1 MKRLKKMRNENGMAM
16 STVIIVG
23 FILMS
28 MTGATMTYAVAEMD
42 ISRHDQDWNAAL
54 AAAEGGIDDYIFR
67 VNNDNGYWALGN
79 ADPNNPAMTSWAPVP
94 GSANEGEFTY
104 TVDTSH
110 IGLDG
115 TIDITS
121 SGRVDDAART
131 VQASVRP
138 RHFLDFLY
146 FTDYETVDPIVY
158 PILYG
163 TSETWANSNCVKY
176 KFGTPP
182 RSHSSCRDIQFA
194 AGDTI
199 RGPLHSND
207 AILVGANVSGSAAQ
221 FRGNVTTNW
230 AGEPDGSG
238 GTIRWWYNGSKPNPF
253 FIRAGDPRF
262 ASNIEMPVA
271 VTELRA
277 KALPSNGGCVYQG
290 PTRIVLNSGGTMTVT
305 SPLTPVGSGF
315 CTVGSNRP
323 LPANG
328 VVYVD
333 NVPTPGPGITPP
345 PVSPACSSAT
355 PSRNRLGYP
364 MSGDLTTY
372 QCSTGDVFLKGQL
385 NGRLT
390 IAAKNRLIIVDDTT
404 YASAAPDSLLG
415 LIAENTVEIYHPVDC
430 TSADSS
436 CDMSR
441 SSADGGG
448 FFNDARVH
456 AAILSLTHSFYVQN
470 FTRGDRDNLDDLFV
484 VGAIAQKFRGAVGT
498 SGSGGTGYLKDYTY
512 DQRLKYISPPEF
524 LDPVNSA
531 WQVGTWAEVQP
542 NATHKARL

>member
-1 MKRLKKMRNENGMAM
+1 MKRLMKMRNEKGVAL

-28 MTGATMTYAVAEMD
+28 MTGATMHYAVAEMD

-54 AAAEGGIDDYIFR
+54 AAAEAGIDDYIFR
-67 VNNDNGYWALGN
+67 VNNDNGYWAMGN
-79 ADPNNPAMTSWAPVP
+79 ADPANLAMTKWKSVA
-94 GSANEGEFTY
+94 GSTNEGKFTY

-121 SGRVDDAART
+121 SGKVDDANRT

-158 PILYG
+158 PILYS
-163 TSETWANSNCVKY
+163 TSETWANNNCVKY
-176 KFGTPP
+176 RFAADP
-182 RSHSSCRDIQFA
+182 RDDPSCRNIQFA
-194 AGDTI
+194 AGDI
-199 RGPLHSND
+199 IKGPLHTND

-230 AGEPDGSG
+230 AGVPDGS
-238 GTIRWWYNGSKPNPF
+238 TTRRWWYTGSKPNPF
-253 FIRAGDPRF
+253 FARAGDPRF
-262 ASNIEMPVA
+262 ASNIEMPIA

-277 KALPSNGGCVYQG
+277 KALPSKGGCVYQG
-290 PTRIVLNSGGTMTVT
+290 PTRIVLNAAGTMSVT
-305 SPLTPVGSGF
+305 SPLTPVGANF
-315 CTVGSNRP
+315 CTVGTNRP

-333 NVPTPGPGITPP
+333 NVVTGTGIPNPPFTPANYCLSGK
-345 PVSPACSSAT
+345 
-355 PSRNRLGYP
+355 NRLGYP
-364 MSGDLTTY
+364 IPGDLTTY
-372 QCSTGDVFLKGQL
+372 GCSSGDVFLKGQL
-385 NGRLT
+385 KGRLT
-390 IAAKNRLIIVDDTT
+390 IAAKNRLVITDDTT
-404 YASAAPDSLLG
+404 YATTDSLLG
-415 LIAENTVEIYHPVDC
+415 LIAENTVEVYHPVDC
-430 TSADSS
+430 TDNDSS
-436 CDMSR
+436 CDLAR
-441 SSADGGG
+441 TAVDGGG
-448 FFNDARVH
+448 FFDDAKIS

-470 FTRGDRDNLDDLFV
+470 FNRGDRDNLDYLFV
-484 VGAIAQKFRGAVGT
+484 NGAIAQKFRGAVGT
-498 SGSGGTGYLKDYTY
+498 SGSSGTGYLKDYTY

-542 NATHKARL
+542 NAGHKARL

>member
-1 MKRLKKMRNENGMAM
+1 MRRLMMMRNEKGMAM

-28 MTGATMTYAVAEMD
+28 MTGATMRYAVAEMD

-54 AAAEGGIDDYIFR
+54 AAAEAGIDDYIFR

-79 ADPNNPAMTSWAPVP
+79 GDTANPAMTSWKTIP
-94 GSANEGEFTY
+94 GSANEGRFTY

-115 TIDITS
+115 SIDITS
-121 SGRVDDAART
+121 SGRVDDAVRT

-146 FTDYETVDPIVY
+146 FTDYETIDPIVY

-163 TSETWANSNCVKY
+163 ISESWANDNCVKY
-176 KFGTPP
+176 KFGSPP
-182 RSHSSCRDIQFA
+182 RDDDSGPGSYCRDIQFA
-194 AGDTI
+194 AGDVI
-199 RGPLHSND
+199 KGPLHSND
-207 AILVGANVSGSAAQ
+207 AILVGANVSGSAAE

-230 AGEPDGSG
+230 AGVPDGS
-238 GTIRWWYNGSKPNPF
+238 TTRRWWYNGSKPDPF
-253 FIRAGDPRF
+253 FARAGDPRF
-262 ASNIEMPVA
+262 ASNIEMPIA
-271 VTELRA
+271 VTELRS

-305 SPLTPVGSGF
+305 SPLTPVGTGF

-333 NVPTPGPGITPP
+333 NVVTGPGIPNPP
-345 PVSPACSSAT
+345 FNNNRCLSGG
-355 PSRNRLGYP
+355 RNRLGYP
-364 MSGDLTTY
+364 NSGDLTDY
-372 QCSTGDVFLKGQL
+372 ECSTGDVFLKGQL
-385 NGRLT
+385 KGRLT
-390 IAAKNRLIIVDDTT
+390 IAAKNRLVIVDDTT
-404 YASAAPDSLLG
+404 YATSDSLLG

-430 TSADSS
+430 TSASSS
-436 CDMSR
+436 CDMAR

-448 FFNDARVH
+448 FFNDATVH

-470 FTRGDRDNLDDLFV
+470 FTRGDRDNLDDLIV

-498 SGSGGTGYLKDYTY
+498 SGGNSTGYLKDYTY

-542 NATHKARL
+542 NATHKAR